1 MRDVS
6 DKSVTFRVARATATI
21 DMPVE
26 VRDRLRARTLDKG
39 DALEIARAASVL
51 AAKRTWELLPLC
63 HPLPLERYDVRY
75 TFHERGVTVTVEAAT
90 HSRTGVEMEALTGA
104 SICALTLYDML
115 KPHAGTDLVIR
126 EILLLRKT
134 GGKSDFDRCR
144 TGTGKP

>member
-6 DKSVTFRVARATATI
+6 EKNVTFRVAKATATI
-21 DMPVE
+21 EMPPAVQE
-26 VRDRLRARTLDKG
+26 RLRARTLDKG

-63 HPLPLERYDVRY
+63 HPLPLERYDVHY
-75 TFHERGVTVTVEAAT
+75 SFSEKGVTITVEAAT

-115 KPHAGTDLVIR
+115 KPHAGTDLIIR
-126 EILLLRKT
+126 EILLLGKT
-134 GGKSDFDRCR
+134 GGKSNFVR
-144 TGTGKP
+144 GGS